1 MPRPSRNLDRALLA
15 AGRELFPA
23 RGCAGLSV
31 REVADAAG
39 VNLGMFHYHF
49 KSREAFLR
57 ALLQSVYEDLY
68 SELVARASQI
78 PAGARDARAIDFL
91 RAALQFMGRFVR
103 ANRPLLTRV
112 LIDALGKDPIATDF
126 LDRNMPRHLGI
137 VLGLLQAA
145 QKEGSVR
152 ADIPAP
158 QLLGFCA
165 GSLAMPILF
174 GGAILERGAA
184 SAPVAQLIESAL
196 LSDPALDQRVE
207 LAIAA
212 ISTPQPQAA
221 ARKARARGNK
231 ARP

>member
-1 MPRPSRNLDRALLA
+1 MPPRPSRNLDRALLA
-15 AGRELFPA
+15 AGRELFPS
-23 RGCAGLSV
+23 RGCAGLTV

-57 ALLQSVYEDLY
+57 ALLQSVYEDLF
-68 SELVARASQI
+68 SELALRASQM
-78 PAGARDARAIDFL
+78 PAGGKDARSIDFL

-112 LIDALGKDPIATDF
+112 LTDALGKDPIANEF
-126 LDRNMPRHLGI
+126 MDRNMPRHLGLI
-137 VLGLLQAA
+137 LGLVQAA

-158 QLLGFCA
+158 NLLGFCA

-174 GGAILERGAA
+174 GGAVVERGALA
-184 SAPVAQLIESAL
+184 DATARLIDAAL
-196 LSDPALDQRVE
+196 LSDTALDQRIE

-212 ISTPQPQAA
+212 ISNPEPAERKPRPRKT
-221 ARKARARGNK
+221 KART
-231 ARP
+231 

>member
-1 MPRPSRNLDRALLA
+1 MPPRPSRNLDRALLA

-23 RGCAGLSV
+23 RGCAALTV

-68 SELVARASQI
+68 AELSARATQI
-78 PAGARDARAIDFL
+78 PVGGKDMRAIEFL

-112 LIDALGKDPIATDF
+112 LIDALGKDPIAIEF
-126 LDRNMPRHLGI
+126 LDRNVPRHLGLM
-137 VLGLLQAA
+137 LGLVQQAQA
-145 QKEGSVR
+145 EGSVK

-174 GGAILERGAA
+174 GGAVLERGHLA
-184 SAPVAQLIESAL
+184 VATAGLLEAAL
-196 LSDPALDQRVE
+196 LSDAALDQRID
-207 LAIAA
+207 LALAA
-212 ISTPQPQAA
+212 ISNP
-221 ARKARARGNK
+221 RSARARPVPARKPK